1 MTNKVLLEGCFPP
14 IPTPFDT
21 DGRVDHDNLALNLE
35 KWQKTPLNGF
45 LVLGSN
51 GEAVLLKSE
60 EKLEIWKTA
69 GQAIGSGHLFI
80 AGTGCNSTG
89 ETLELT
95 EKAAGFGA
103 DAAMVVTPYYYKAR
117 MDHKALVVHYKAIA
131 DKSPIPIILYNVPAF
146 TGVDLGAETIIEL
159 AQHPNIIG
167 IKESSGNV
175 VKMGQ
180 VFHKSSDFQVLA
192 GSGSFLLPALT
203 VGAVGG
209 VMALAA
215 VAPHPLA
222 EMVKSFQGG
231 DMKRARDIQL
241 GLISANAAVTARF
254 GIAGLKAALDLI
266 GMYGGPVRP
275 PLLPLGKEQ
284 MAALEKIMKEAG
296 ILEEP
301 GLTQN

>member
-1 MTNKVLLEGCFPP
+1 MVDRVLLEGCFPP
-14 IPTPFDT
+14 IPTPFDAN
-21 DGRVDHDNLALNLE
+21 DRVDHDNLALNLE

-51 GEAVLLKSE
+51 GEAVLLKRE
-60 EKLEIWKTA
+60 EKLDIWKTA
-69 GQAIGSGHLFI
+69 GQAIDPDHLFI

-89 ETLELT
+89 ETVELT
-95 EKAAGFGA
+95 EEAAHLGA
-103 DAAMVVTPYYYKAR
+103 NAAMVVTPHYYKPR
-117 MDHKALVVHYKAIA
+117 MDHKALVVHYTTIA

-146 TGVDLGAETIIEL
+146 TGIDLSAGTIIEL

-167 IKESSGNV
+167 LKESSGNV
-175 VKMGQ
+175 VKMGE
-180 VFHKSSDFQVLA
+180 VVYKSSHFQVLA

-215 VAPHPLA
+215 VAPRALA
-222 EMVKSFQGG
+222 EIVECFQNAA
-231 DMKRARDIQL
+231 MKRARDIQL
-241 GLISANAAVTARF
+241 GLIAANAAVTSRF
-254 GIAGLKAALDLI
+254 GIPGLKAALDLI

-284 MAALEKIMKEAG
+284 KATLEEIMREAG
-296 ILEEP
+296 RFEI
-301 GLTQN
+301 

>member
-1 MTNKVLLEGCFPP
+1 MVERVLLEGCFPP
-14 IPTPFDT
+14 IPTPFDA

-51 GEAVLLKSE
+51 GEAVLLKRE

-69 GQAIGSGHLFI
+69 GQAIGSEHLFI

-89 ETLELT
+89 ETVELT
-95 EKAAGFGA
+95 EKAARLGA

-117 MDHKALVVHYKAIA
+117 MDHKALVVHYTTIA
-131 DKSPIPIILYNVPAF
+131 DSSPIPIILYNVPAF
-146 TGVDLGAETIIEL
+146 TGIDLSADTIIEL

-167 IKESSGNV
+167 LKESSGNV

-180 VFHKSSDFQVLA
+180 VFYKSGHVFQVLA

-215 VAPHPLA
+215 VAPYPLT
-222 EMVKSFQGG
+222 EIMESFQNGA
-231 DMKRARDIQL
+231 MKRARDIQL
-241 GLISANAAVTARF
+241 RLISANAAVTSRF

-266 GMYGGPVRP
+266 GMYGGPVRS

-284 MAALEKIMKEAG
+284 KATLEKIMKETG
-296 ILEEP
+296 ILKGVE
-301 GLTQN
+301 